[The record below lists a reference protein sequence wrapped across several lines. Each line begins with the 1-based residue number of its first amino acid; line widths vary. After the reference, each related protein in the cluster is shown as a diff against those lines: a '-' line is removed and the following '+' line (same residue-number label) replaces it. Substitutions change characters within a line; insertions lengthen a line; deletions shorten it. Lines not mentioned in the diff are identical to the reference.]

1 MGNLVWR
8 GWSFKIMESQAGITE
23 AKTSLRNR
31 VLGRG
36 RAQGGGRN
44 SVSQACAAILSSA
57 ILSSKA
63 HVSFG
68 RNLGWEIISC
78 STTAGNYLGSG
89 NWWISVSLFP
99 VSLLWRVAF
108 SWLIVYPWVS
118 HWVTY
123 PELILSPM
131 DPRSPANGQRYLLI
145 FRGVQSFL
153 PNLYLFVPQ
162 W

>member
-1 MGNLVWR
+1 
-8 GWSFKIMESQAGITE
+8 MESQAGITE

-68 RNLGWEIISC
+68 RNVG
-78 STTAGNYLGSG
+78 
-89 NWWISVSLFP
+89 
-99 VSLLWRVAF
+99 
-108 SWLIVYPWVS
+108 
-118 HWVTY
+118 
-123 PELILSPM
+123 
-131 DPRSPANGQRYLLI
+131 
-145 FRGVQSFL
+145 
-153 PNLYLFVPQ
+153 
-162 W
+162 